1 MTHAD
6 TRNSDAGMYVCTSER
21 TGDLNVAHLDLDI
34 WNHTAP
40 HIKKQCGC
48 TAVEK
53 ESFAKLLT
61 PASAD
66 GGGLRDSFR
75 HFHPDAAGWYTY
87 WSGRSADA
95 RPANKGL
102 RLDYFAC
109 SESMFAVDDAAETPT
124 VRVHDSYMLP
134 EKDFRGQSDH
144 SPIGLALA
152 LAA

>member
-1 MTHAD
+1 MI
-6 TRNSDAGMYVCTSER
+6 V

-53 ESFAKLLT
+53 DSFTKLLT
-61 PASAD
+61 PVAGSGD
-66 GGGLRDSFR
+66 GDGDGGGGGGGLRDSFR
-75 HFHPDAAGWYTY
+75 HFHPDAAGWYTF
-87 WSGRSADA
+87 WSTRSTHA

-109 SESMFAVDDAAETPT
+109 SDSMFAAAAP
-124 VRVHDSYMLP
+124 RVYDSYMLP

-144 SPIGLALA
+144 SPIGMILLT
-152 LAA
+152 